1 MLHPETNFAK
11 RKRRILHPGLV
22 EHAKALGVS
31 LNHLHLVLMGYRKSP
46 PLLARYEAL
55 TGKPHVFPAPCPPM
69 PDTCYP
75 PHALP
80 LPVAPHNETPKGIT
94 T

>member
-1 MLHPETNFAK
+1 MLHPKPTSAK

-22 EHAKALGVS
+22 AHAAELGVS

-55 TGKPHVFPAPCPPM
+55 TGKPHVFPAP
-69 PDTCYP
+69 
-75 PHALP
+75 
-80 LPVAPHNETPKGIT
+80 VAPLNAPPKGPNP
-94 T
+94 